1 MLMMSVRRDR
11 DARAHGRF
19 QKSREVFTLIV
30 GTGVPIIAWLEWL
43 VARNKLLKL
52 LDVALSMPQPKIE
65 SPVEPGMFENRHTQN
80 RKEN

>member
-52 LDVALSMPQPKIE
+52 LDVACCVRRRKLKLQS
-65 SPVEPGMFENRHTQN
+65 GAMFENRHTQN